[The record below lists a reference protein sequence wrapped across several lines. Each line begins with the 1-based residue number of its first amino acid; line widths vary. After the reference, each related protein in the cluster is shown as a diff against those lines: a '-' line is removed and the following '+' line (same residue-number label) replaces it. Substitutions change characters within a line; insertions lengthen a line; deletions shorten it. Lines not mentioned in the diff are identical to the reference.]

1 MKFWDSSAIIPLFV
15 DEVPTTRIKRLADE
29 DSALVV
35 WWATTIECY
44 AALARRRREGMLTA
58 TEEGQAQRILSLLCD
73 RWTEIE
79 PSREIRE
86 VAMRVLRLHSLR
98 AADSLQLAAAL
109 VWADRHATG
118 YEFVTLDHKLR
129 DAAQTE
135 GFSVLPEIHAP
146 S

>member
-1 MKFWDSSAIIPLFV
+1 MKFWDSSAIIPLCV

-35 WWATTIECY
+35 WWATPIECY
-44 AALARRRREGMLTA
+44 AALARHRREGMFTA
-58 TEEGQAQRILSLLCD
+58 TDEGQAQRVLSLLCD

-109 VWADRHATG
+109 IWAHGHASRHV
-118 YEFVTLDHKLR
+118 FVSLDQRLR
-129 DAAQTE
+129 EAASLE
-135 GFSVLPEIHAP
+135 GFSVLPEI
-146 S
+146 

>member
-1 MKFWDSSAIIPLFV
+1 MKFWDSSAIIPLCV

-35 WWATTIECY
+35 WWTTPIECY

-58 TEEGQAQRILSLLCD
+58 TDEGQAQRVLSLLCD

-109 VWADRHATG
+109 IWAHGHASG
-118 YEFVTLDHKLR
+118 LVFVSLDQRLR
-129 DAAQTE
+129 EAASLE
-135 GFSVLPEIHAP
+135 GFSVLPEI
-146 S
+146 

>member
-1 MKFWDSSAIIPLFV
+1 MKFWDSSAIIPLCV

-35 WWATTIECY
+35 WWTTPIECY

-58 TEEGQAQRILSLLCD
+58 TEEGQAQRVLSLLCD

-79 PSREIRE
+79 PSREMRE

-109 VWADRHATG
+109 IWAHGHASG
-118 YEFVTLDHKLR
+118 LVFVSLDQRLR
-129 DAAQTE
+129 EAASLE
-135 GFSVLPEIHAP
+135 GFSVLPEI
-146 S
+146 